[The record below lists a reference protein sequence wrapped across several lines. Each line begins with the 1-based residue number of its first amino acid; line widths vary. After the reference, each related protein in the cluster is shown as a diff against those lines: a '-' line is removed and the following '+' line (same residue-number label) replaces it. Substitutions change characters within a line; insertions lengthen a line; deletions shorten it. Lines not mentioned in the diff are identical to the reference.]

1 MSQAEGKDDTGSS
14 RHLVNAVPRE
24 ARSFQGQS
32 AGIVTRTAANA
43 VDFAVTVLVVIG
55 GYSAWSA
62 VSFLLNPTRFTFPA
76 PPFIV
81 LLASG
86 AAFLFCY
93 FVVSWTTTGRTYGD
107 HLLGLRVVNFRGD
120 RLLWPGA
127 IVRAGLCVVFP
138 IGLYWALI
146 SPTNRS
152 VQDTLLRTSVLYDWT
167 TKH

>member
-1 MSQAEGKDDTGSS
+1 VSQVGGDDAEPP
-14 RHLVNAVPRE
+14 RHVVNAVPRE
-24 ARSFQGQS
+24 ARSFQGHT
-32 AGIVTRTAANA
+32 AGVVTRTAANA
-43 VDFAVTVLVVIG
+43 VDFAVTVAVVIG

-62 VSFLLNPTRFTFPA
+62 VSFLVNPTRFTFPA

-81 LLASG
+81 LLGCG
-86 AAFLFCY
+86 AVFLFCY

-107 HLLGLRVVNFRGD
+107 HLLGLRVVNFRGNH
-120 RLLWPGA
+120 LLWPGA
-127 IVRAGLCVVFP
+127 IVRAALCVVFP

-152 VQDTLLRTSVLYDWT
+152 LQDSLLRTSVLYDWT